1 MITMT
6 QSQRPSYY
14 NTAIPADCPH
24 LQPVILS
31 YCNPFGNASYERQ
44 DVFRRNIGQAIRAG
58 KQTDVI
64 RKMTAIS
71 NTGGISTLNAWKE
84 QPDKKP
90 VQKTTVAYLI
100 RLVRETGI
108 PKAALSVAIALSIVT
123 SLSGLVVPLATGT
136 FIDDFGASS
145 LRAETIVLLAALMI
159 VQAVSSGLSYYLL
172 AQVGNRMVNKLRK
185 RLWSKVLSLPVPFFD
200 RHRSAD
206 TMSRITNDTN
216 EIKTLITDHL
226 IAFASNLLSVM
237 GAVALLF
244 YIDWQMTLIM
254 LLAVPLGFGALMP
267 IGNKMYKVSLGMQ
280 GELAK
285 LAALLT
291 QVIGEIRLVKA
302 SNAEKREEADGQ
314 DKMDELYRL
323 SMKEARINA
332 VLSPLMFMIILVLM
346 VVVIG
351 YGGVRVSSG
360 ALSAGELV
368 SFILLLFQIIFPF
381 SQFATFYSHL
391 QKVMGAS
398 ERLKAILDEE
408 PERMDLGVPAPA
420 EDRDIAFD
428 RVVFAYR
435 EGEPVLN
442 GVSFT
447 IPARRMTAIVGPS
460 GSGKTTVFS
469 LIERFYVPESGS
481 IVYGGDPIGAF
492 AMDAWR
498 RKIGYVSQDSPMM
511 AGTIRDN
518 ILYGRD
524 GDVTE
529 EEMVRAAQLAYAHDF
544 ILSLPQGYD
553 TEVGERGIRLSGGQR
568 QRIAI
573 ARAFLRQP
581 DILLLDEATSS
592 LDSDSEHEVQ
602 KALQNLMSGR
612 TTVVIAHRLSTVV
625 RADRIIV
632 LEHGRVTGCGTH
644 GELLQTHPSYAA
656 WAKKQFQWQENPA

>member
-1 MITMT
+1 ME
-6 QSQRPSYY
+6 
-14 NTAIPADCPH
+14 
-24 LQPVILS
+24 
-31 YCNPFGNASYERQ
+31 ERS
-44 DVFRRNIGQAIRAG
+44 DAFRRNRRTSGIASAEAAAVRMFAAIFEHR
-58 KQTDVI
+58 
-64 RKMTAIS
+64 
-71 NTGGISTLNAWKE
+71 GISILNTWN
-84 QPDKKP
+84 QDKQP
-90 VQKTTVAYLI
+90 VQKTTVSFLI
-100 RLVRETGI
+100 KLVRETGI
-108 PKAALSVAIALSIVT
+108 PGTALSVAIVLSIVT

-136 FIDDFGASS
+136 FIDDFGTRS
-145 LRAETIVLLAALMI
+145 LRTETIVLLVVLLV
-159 VQAVSSGLSYYLL
+159 VQAVSGGLSYYLL
-172 AQVGNRMVNKLRK
+172 AMVGNRLVNKVRK
-185 RLWSKVLSLPVPFFD
+185 RLWNKVLSLPVPFFD
-200 RHRSAD
+200 RYRSAD

-226 IAFASNLLSVM
+226 IAFASNLLTVL
-237 GAVALLF
+237 GGVALLF

-254 LLAVPLGFGALMP
+254 LLAVPVGVGLLMP

-314 DKMDELYRL
+314 GKMDELYRL
-323 SMKEARINA
+323 SMKEAGINA
-332 VLSPLMFMIILVLM
+332 VLSPLMFTIILLLM

-368 SFILLLFQIIFPF
+368 SFILLLFQIMFPF

-391 QKVMGAS
+391 QKVMGAA
-398 ERLKAILDEE
+398 ERLKTILDAE
-408 PERMDLGVPAPA
+408 PERGDRGLPAPA
-420 EDRDIAFD
+420 EQRALVFD
-428 RVVFAYR
+428 RVVFSYQ
-435 EGEPVLN
+435 EGEPVLTD
-442 GVSFT
+442 VSFI
-447 IPARRMTAIVGPS
+447 IPANKMTALVGPS

-469 LIERFYVPESGS
+469 LIERFYVPDSGKITYGDEPIDAFTMES
-481 IVYGGDPIGAF
+481 
-492 AMDAWR
+492 WR

-602 KALQNLMSGR
+602 KALQNLMAGR

-632 LEHGRVTGCGTH
+632 LENGRVTGGGTH
-644 GELLQTHPSYAA
+644 EELLQTHPSYAE
-656 WAKKQFQWQENPA
+656 WAKKQFQWQENPVSQADRIR